1 MSGTLTQAR
10 IIALA
15 LVLGPLVFW
24 IVAHFIRI
32 GSGEDYLVMPAVL
45 FGLVSPVIGYRIYLK
60 IREGSPND
68 IEGANQAFLRANIV
82 ALAVT
87 EAAALFGCVAYL
99 VSYNPLTYIGYLMH
113 VLLAGA
119 IWPNEFRLQQ
129 FLEGDS

>member
-1 MSGTLTQAR
+1 VNDALRTTRL
-10 IIALA
+10 IALA

-32 GSGEDYLVMPAVL
+32 GSGGDYLVMPAVL

-60 IREGSPND
+60 VRERRPSGSD
-68 IEGANQAFLRANIV
+68 EAKDAFLRANIL
-82 ALAVT
+82 ALAIT

-99 VSYNPLTYIGYLMH
+99 ISYNPLTYIGYLMH

-129 FLEGDS
+129 FLEGGS